1 MSIQRAIKETK
12 DMSVEFFW
20 RLPTHGDGRKPHDQH
35 TRGEWN
41 KTPPERRIA
50 PGVRNGREDG
60 FGYIDYLSQVARAA
74 EINGFDGVLVP
85 TGPGGEQSWIV
96 ATALARETRKLRFLI
111 AHQAA
116 FATPQF
122 TAQISATLQRI
133 THGRVDINFITGGSS
148 KSQRAIGDFLDHD
161 ARYARSDEFLEVFQG
176 YWNSQ
181 NYNHQGA
188 LYQFEEGGLGGPLAR
203 ATIPGIYFVG
213 SSDPAIDVAA
223 RRSDVY
229 LVWAEPLKGNQEVFD
244 KVRRR
249 AEEVGRK
256 GKVRFGVRVDIIAR
270 PTEKEAWDEA
280 RRLFALAAGGGS
292 PLGGDIANP
301 PALKE
306 SAGAV
311 RQWELHKGNRSNF
324 DDLIVGPNLWAGM
337 SILRGGPACGLIGSY
352 EQIADRLAEYI
363 DIGASS
369 FILASNPHLEEAYS
383 VGEEVLPRIGEA
395 VESLKQ
401 RQRAA

>member
-1 MSIQRAIKETK
+1 MT
-12 DMSVEFFW
+12 VEFFW

-41 KTPPERRIA
+41 ATSPERRVA
-50 PGVRNGREDG
+50 PGVRKGQWDG

-85 TGPGGEQSWIV
+85 TGAGSEQSWIV
-96 ATALARETRKLRFLI
+96 AAALARETRKLRFLI
-111 AHQAA
+111 AHQAGYTA
-116 FATPQF
+116 PHFAV
-122 TAQISATLQRI
+122 QISATLQRI
-133 THGRVDINFITGGSS
+133 TNGRVDINLITGADSR
-148 KSQRAIGDFLDHD
+148 SQRAIGDFLDHD
-161 ARYARSDEFLEVFQG
+161 SRYARSDEFLEVFRG
-176 YWNSQ
+176 YWTSSG
-181 NYNHQGA
+181 YDHDGS
-188 LYQFEEGGLGGPLAR
+188 LYRVEGGGLTGPLAQ
-203 ATIPGIYFVG
+203 APIPGIYFVG
-213 SSDPAIDVAA
+213 SSEPALDVAA

-229 LVWAEPLKGNQEVFD
+229 LVWAEPLNGNQEMFD

-249 AEEVGRK
+249 AQDAGRAD
-256 GKVRFGVRVDIIAR
+256 KVRFGVRVDIIAR

-280 RRLFALAAGGGS
+280 RRLFALSATGGKAAH
-292 PLGGDIANP
+292 GDDRSST
-301 PALKE
+301 LKE

-311 RQWELHKGNRSNF
+311 RQWDLHKGNRSNF

-363 DIGASS
+363 EIGATT

-383 VGEEVLPRIGEA
+383 VGEEVLPLIGEA
-395 VESLKQ
+395 VASLKQ
-401 RQRAA
+401 RKHAA